1 MSGKSIYVRN
11 DNYLIVRLRD
21 GDDFFERLTAVLEEE
36 KIRSAIL
43 VSAVGMMRD
52 VEIGWFGGEEYQKKT
67 LSEPM
72 ELLSMTGSVNEKE
85 DGSLFMHLH
94 VVLGS
99 SELNTVGGHLF
110 RATVHQTN
118 ELVFLLPRGI
128 TLKRLTEGEG
138 LLRLFPE
145 LKR

>member
-52 VEIGWFGGEEYQKKT
+52 VEIGWFGGEEYQKRT
-67 LSEPM
+67 MS
-72 ELLSMTGSVNEKE
+72 
-85 DGSLFMHLH
+85 
-94 VVLGS
+94 
-99 SELNTVGGHLF
+99 
-110 RATVHQTN
+110 
-118 ELVFLLPRGI
+118 
-128 TLKRLTEGEG
+128 
-138 LLRLFPE
+138 
-145 LKR
+145 

>member
-1 MSGKSIYVRN
+1 
-11 DNYLIVRLRD
+11 
-21 GDDFFERLTAVLEEE
+21 
-36 KIRSAIL
+36 
-43 VSAVGMMRD
+43 MRD
-52 VEIGWFGGEEYQKKT
+52 VEIGWFGGEEYQKRT
-67 LSEPM
+67 MSEPM
-72 ELLSMTGSVNEKE
+72 ELLSMTGSVNAKE

-128 TLKRLTEGEG
+128 TLKRLKEGEG

>member
-1 MSGKSIYVRN
+1 MSCKSIYVRN
-11 DNYLIVRLRD
+11 DNYLIVHLRD

-52 VEIGWFGGEEYQKKT
+52 VEIGWFGGEEYQKRT
-67 LSEPM
+67 MSEPM

-99 SELNTVGGHLF
+99 SALNTVGGHLF

-128 TLKRLTEGEG
+128 TLKRLKEGEG